1 MKKDALPEF
10 KPGELVKLD
19 EQPFEWTVL
28 QTNVDGLPQVVEIQR
43 DGDELF
49 PEITRKVDVMRLS
62 RIEGRR

>member
-1 MKKDALPEF
+1 MKKGSLPEF

-49 PEITRKVDVMRLS
+49 PEITRRVDVMRLS